1 MGNGR
6 AEQREREKGWPG
18 GDDSSAFVLHATA
31 DSARSLPDSDHKS
44 RAGDAVPTAY
54 TTPDDKRTVIHPAQH
69 FPSPRSPPGLPPPS
83 LPPRFFSRLLPGGFA
98 HPFLLL
104 ASCLL
109 SLHSRLLFLWPPAH
123 NITAS
128 LGEFLLCVFS
138 PPLLVSL
145 PVSVPCESPWPLP
158 TFISSYLFP
167 IFFFS
172 CFFFPSSPLSSLSPS
187 HPFWFITRLSKT
199 ITSILQIPLVW
210 KQRRKRTSSPRPGTL
225 VPQPHQTPLERAGVG
240 IQRSW
245 DGTG

>member
-1 MGNGR
+1 MK
-6 AEQREREKGWPG
+6 AESYISALCFQRSKCDCQVYKRLFMFPGVKWGTGVRSREREKGWPG

-31 DSARSLPDSDHKS
+31 DNARSLPDRDHKS
-44 RAGDAVPTAY
+44 WAGDAVPTAH
-54 TTPDDKRTVIHPAQH
+54 TIPDDKLTVIHPAQH
-69 FPSPRSPPGLPPPS
+69 FLSPAPRTQRHPSCSSPS
-83 LPPRFFSRLLPGGFA
+83 LPPPIPPPRFFAGLLPGGFA

-138 PPLLVSL
+138 PTLLVSL

-167 IFFFS
+167 IFFFLLLL
-172 CFFFPSSPLSSLSPS
+172 PILSSL
-187 HPFWFITRLSKT
+187 L
-199 ITSILQIPLVW
+199 PLPI
-210 KQRRKRTSSPRPGTL
+210 SSLL
-225 VPQPHQTPLERAGVG
+225 VHQ
-240 IQRSW
+240 
-245 DGTG
+245 